1 MIKIEDAKV
10 FNIEGAIAGMRFP
23 MQSWAK
29 SDSFITVP
37 EMQTIKFDEF
47 NTLTGENLTNVSI
60 GPNDLALAQKLIAS
74 GADSHSKFL
83 RQIFVSMNITAPL
96 YFFKEFDTY
105 KIGTTSNSESTMHTL
120 SKRPITKECFSFDGL
135 YENHIDECSIIQKT
149 LMDDVEIIINICEG
163 LRQDYVETGDKVF
176 WRSLIQLL
184 PSSWN
189 QMRHW
194 TANFQVLR
202 KIYIDRRFHKLQ
214 EWKDFCTEI
223 EKLPYGKELITFGVK
238 NNDAT
243 E

>member
-1 MIKIEDAKV
+1 MIKVEDSKI
-10 FNIEGAIAGMRFP
+10 FNIEGAITGMRFP
-23 MQSWAK
+23 MQSWEK
-29 SDSFITVP
+29 SDSYYNDFSLGSSSWSEYV
-37 EMQTIKFDEF
+37 
-47 NTLTGENLTNVSI
+47 I